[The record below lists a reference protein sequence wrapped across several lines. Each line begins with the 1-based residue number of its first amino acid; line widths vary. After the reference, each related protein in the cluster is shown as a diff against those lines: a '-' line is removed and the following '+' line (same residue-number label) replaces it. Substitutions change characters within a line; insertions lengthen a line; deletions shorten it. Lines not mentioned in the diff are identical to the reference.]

1 MIILCNSTNAQV
13 PQGMNYQAIARDVN
27 GNPLPNN
34 THICLQVTI
43 RTGSSAGPIVYQEND
58 TATTN
63 RFGLFTIKV
72 GMGTVIQFT
81 FNSINWSTG
90 NQYMQVAMDLT
101 GNCTGFV
108 DMGASELL
116 TVPYAMYAA
125 SPGGPTGATGATGTN
140 GVTGATGL
148 NGTNGEIGETS

>member
-1 MIILCNSTNAQV
+1 MKNVSTILKSLLLAGFMIILCNSTNAQV

-34 THICLQVTI
+34 THICLQLTI
-43 RTGSSAGPIVYQEND
+43 RIFFSAGPIVYQEND

-125 SPGGPTGATGATGTN
+125 SPG
-140 GVTGATGL
+140 
-148 NGTNGEIGETS
+148 EIGR